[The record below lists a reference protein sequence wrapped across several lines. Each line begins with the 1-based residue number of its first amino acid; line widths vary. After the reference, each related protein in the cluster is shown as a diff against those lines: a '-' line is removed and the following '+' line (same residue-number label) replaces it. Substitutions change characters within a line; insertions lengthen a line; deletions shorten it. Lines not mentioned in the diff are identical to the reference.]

1 MTVVLLLTLVTGGL
15 LHNIPKHPEEKNM
28 PKKIMTALRECVLER
43 EPGGR
48 VKAANSLADLLT
60 AFVRLPE

>member
-1 MTVVLLLTLVTGGL
+1 
-15 LHNIPKHPEEKNM
+15 M